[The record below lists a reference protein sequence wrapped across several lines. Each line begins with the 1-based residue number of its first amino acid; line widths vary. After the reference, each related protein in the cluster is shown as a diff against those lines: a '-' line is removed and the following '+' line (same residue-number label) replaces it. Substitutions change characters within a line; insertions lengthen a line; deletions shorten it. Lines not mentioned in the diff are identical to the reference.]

1 MTTSQELTRA
11 ERLYPDCFDAEVEAA
26 PSEPSP
32 IIHEFGIP
40 LVRVDEDALAG
51 YTFAL
56 LVRDPLMRDPLPY
69 SPTQTGVL
77 IVSLAALQ
85 DCESF
90 DDLNSLIDCI
100 EDAIKWFPTLHSACD
115 FITTAR
121 FHNGTFYVGND
132 AWPYF
137 VQLVAAFGAEAEA
150 AHPTT

>member
-1 MTTSQELTRA
+1 MPQLTRA

-26 PSEPSP
+26 PSDPSP

-56 LVRDPLMRDPLPY
+56 LVQDPLRY
-69 SPTQTGVL
+69 SPTQIGVL

-90 DDLNSLIDCI
+90 DDLNPLIDCI
-100 EDAIKWFPTLHSACD
+100 EDTIKWFPTLHGACD

-132 AWPYF
+132 AWPCF

>member
-1 MTTSQELTRA
+1 MTTPQELTRA
-11 ERLYPDCFDAEVEAA
+11 ERLYPDCFDAELEAA

-56 LVRDPLMRDPLPY
+56 LVQDPLRY
-69 SPTQTGVL
+69 SPTQIGLL
-77 IVSLAALQ
+77 IVSLDVLQ

-100 EDAIKWFPTLHSACD
+100 EDTIKWFPTLRNACD

-132 AWPYF
+132 AWPDF
-137 VQLVAAFGAEAEA
+137 VQQVAAFGAEAEA